1 MNNIKYTTPPPNAWV
16 TTQTNCMHISDDKSW
31 NGNHSTILVWRIPWT
46 EEPGR
51 APVHGVTKSWTWLK
65 QQHST
70 YTLGDL
76 QPRLR
81 TTILFHSAVFWKS
94 KLNGAKNSTCKIYTR
109 GPIAA
114 TVALQLVASAM
125 SISLTAFEITVFYW
139 CDWCH
144 LALSIFQSRFQEL
157 R

>member
-1 MNNIKYTTPPPNAWV
+1 MPGGSDSKESACNAGDSVSIPRLEW
-16 TTQTNCMHISDDKSW
+16 SPGER
-31 NGNHSTILVWRIPWT
+31 NGYSSIIAWRIPWT

-51 APVHGVTKSWTWLK
+51 APVHGVTNSWTWLK